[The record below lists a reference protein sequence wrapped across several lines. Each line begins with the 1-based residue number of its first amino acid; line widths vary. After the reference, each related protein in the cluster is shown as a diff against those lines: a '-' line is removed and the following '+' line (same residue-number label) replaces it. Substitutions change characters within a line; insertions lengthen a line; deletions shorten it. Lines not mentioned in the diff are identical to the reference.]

1 MTHKVQP
8 SLSNISL
15 NLKSGAPSLQEQLY
29 QKILELIE
37 LKSLCPGDPIPSS
50 RRLASEIGVSQST
63 VVSVYNRLLEEG
75 LLETKNGN
83 GTFVSEISLGVFEN
97 RKENGS
103 TNEKFLPSE
112 LPLSAKIAAAASEF
126 KVQKPMPFAV
136 IAPDQE
142 SLPGKNWTTVVA
154 RTSKSPWL
162 HNGYCDPGGFMPYK
176 KAVCDY
182 LRQYRGLR
190 CEPEQVITTDGT
202 QQALDLC
209 ASVLFE
215 RSDKIA
221 VEDPYFQTHINLM
234 EFRGLK
240 PIPIPVTQDGIDIEK
255 LKKQKKIKGVLVT
268 PCHQYPLG
276 YVSSAENNEKL
287 LAWAKTEGA
296 WIIED
301 DYDSELRYG
310 KKPLP
315 ALSSYKEG
323 APCIYLGSF
332 TKVIYPGFN
341 MAYMVVPKNLITV
354 FEGAKL
360 LIDRHTSEVHQ
371 YILAEFIQNGFYYSH
386 VRRLKKIYEKRRQAA
401 VRAIGK
407 YLSAYGHIE
416 GANEGTHLTFI
427 FNHPQDDVKLSE
439 LFKRSYQIETRP
451 LSACYRSAKPLT
463 GFILGYA
470 HFTEEELEHAV
481 LKLKDAL
488 EQTLG

>member
-1 MTHKVQP
+1 
-8 SLSNISL
+8 
-15 NLKSGAPSLQEQLY
+15 
-29 QKILELIE
+29 
-37 LKSLCPGDPIPSS
+37 
-50 RRLASEIGVSQST
+50 
-63 VVSVYNRLLEEG
+63 
-75 LLETKNGN
+75 
-83 GTFVSEISLGVFEN
+83 
-97 RKENGS
+97 
-103 TNEKFLPSE
+103 
-112 LPLSAKIAAAASEF
+112 
-126 KVQKPMPFAV
+126 
-136 IAPDQE
+136 
-142 SLPGKNWTTVVA
+142 
-154 RTSKSPWL
+154 
-162 HNGYCDPGGFMPYK
+162 MPYK

-360 LIDRHTSEVHQ
+360 LIDRHSSEVHQ
-371 YILAEFIQNGFYYSH
+371 YILAESF
-386 VRRLKKIYEKRRQAA
+386 RTL
-401 VRAIGK
+401 
-407 YLSAYGHIE
+407 L
-416 GANEGTHLTFI
+416 L
-427 FNHPQDDVKLSE
+427 FNTS
-439 LFKRSYQIETRP
+439 
-451 LSACYRSAKPLT
+451 
-463 GFILGYA
+463 
-470 HFTEEELEHAV
+470 AV
-481 LKLKDAL
+481 LKRFMKSAVRCSKSDRKIPLCL
-488 EQTLG
+488 RTY

>member
-1 MTHKVQP
+1 
-8 SLSNISL
+8 
-15 NLKSGAPSLQEQLY
+15 
-29 QKILELIE
+29 
-37 LKSLCPGDPIPSS
+37 
-50 RRLASEIGVSQST
+50 
-63 VVSVYNRLLEEG
+63 
-75 LLETKNGN
+75 
-83 GTFVSEISLGVFEN
+83 
-97 RKENGS
+97 
-103 TNEKFLPSE
+103 
-112 LPLSAKIAAAASEF
+112 
-126 KVQKPMPFAV
+126 MPFAV

-301 DYDSELRYG
+301 DYDSELRY
-310 KKPLP
+310 
-315 ALSSYKEG
+315 
-323 APCIYLGSF
+323 
-332 TKVIYPGFN
+332 
-341 MAYMVVPKNLITV
+341 
-354 FEGAKL
+354 
-360 LIDRHTSEVHQ
+360 
-371 YILAEFIQNGFYYSH
+371 
-386 VRRLKKIYEKRRQAA
+386 
-401 VRAIGK
+401 
-407 YLSAYGHIE
+407 
-416 GANEGTHLTFI
+416 
-427 FNHPQDDVKLSE
+427 SE
-439 LFKRSYQIETRP
+439 LLGVAYTQIRNPDSNLSLLGRS
-451 LSACYRSAKPLT
+451 
-463 GFILGYA
+463 
-470 HFTEEELEHAV
+470 
-481 LKLKDAL
+481 
-488 EQTLG
+488 

>member
-1 MTHKVQP
+1 
-8 SLSNISL
+8 
-15 NLKSGAPSLQEQLY
+15 
-29 QKILELIE
+29 
-37 LKSLCPGDPIPSS
+37 
-50 RRLASEIGVSQST
+50 
-63 VVSVYNRLLEEG
+63 
-75 LLETKNGN
+75 
-83 GTFVSEISLGVFEN
+83 
-97 RKENGS
+97 
-103 TNEKFLPSE
+103 
-112 LPLSAKIAAAASEF
+112 
-126 KVQKPMPFAV
+126 
-136 IAPDQE
+136 
-142 SLPGKNWTTVVA
+142 
-154 RTSKSPWL
+154 
-162 HNGYCDPGGFMPYK
+162 
-176 KAVCDY
+176 
-182 LRQYRGLR
+182 
-190 CEPEQVITTDGT
+190 
-202 QQALDLC
+202 
-209 ASVLFE
+209 
-215 RSDKIA
+215 
-221 VEDPYFQTHINLM
+221 
-234 EFRGLK
+234 
-240 PIPIPVTQDGIDIEK
+240 
-255 LKKQKKIKGVLVT
+255 
-268 PCHQYPLG
+268 
-276 YVSSAENNEKL
+276 
-287 LAWAKTEGA
+287 
-296 WIIED
+296 
-301 DYDSELRYG
+301 
-310 KKPLP
+310 
-315 ALSSYKEG
+315 YKEG

-360 LIDRHTSEVHQ
+360 LIDRHSSEVHQ